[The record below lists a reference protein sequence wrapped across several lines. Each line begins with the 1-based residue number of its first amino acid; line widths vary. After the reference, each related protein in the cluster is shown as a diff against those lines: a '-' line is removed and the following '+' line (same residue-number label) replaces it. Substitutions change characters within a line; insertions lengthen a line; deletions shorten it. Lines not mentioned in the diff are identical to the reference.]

1 MSYKKKIKENGLS
14 ITFIASKL
22 NVNRATF
29 SGYLNGVSNMPLNV
43 ENDLKKL
50 LKKYN

>member
-1 MSYKKKIKENGLS
+1 MSYKKRIKENGLS
-14 ITFIASKL
+14 ITFIAERL
-22 NVNRATF
+22 NVKRSTF
-29 SGYLNGVSNMPLNV
+29 SGYLNGISDMPINV